1 MEKSV
6 RVFTLRFSLMEMSVW
21 LFTLTQVPTNGEVCE
36 GVHTHS
42 GSH

>member
-6 RVFTLRFSLMEMSVW
+6 RVFTL
-21 LFTLTQVPTNGEVCE
+21 TQVPTNVTNEVCE

-42 GSH
+42 GSY